1 MLALWQSDIKFLLGE
16 TTTREKRSLDILG
29 SLWHDIS
36 GAPGPRQYD
45 SQQTQIKDL
54 YAVAT
59 DVNYEIKH
67 LKGKID
73 IENKVLKTF
82 IDSAKKNRR
91 VLKNELQEELNI
103 TELSVNLDILHAR
116 AQSIINLANSE
127 NK

>member
-1 MLALWQSDIKFLLGE
+1 MLAIWQTDIKFLLGE

-67 LKGKID
+67 LKGPRPRPLPPPK
-73 IENKVLKTF
+73 KVDLFT
-82 IDSAKKNRR
+82 
-91 VLKNELQEELNI
+91 
-103 TELSVNLDILHAR
+103 
-116 AQSIINLANSE
+116 
-127 NK
+127 